1 MFWSTLFLLLPVA
14 AISGWWLGWRSAKKK
29 VVSADECLP
38 PEYFEGLNYLIN
50 EQSDRAISL
59 FIKVLDVN
67 SETIEVHYALA
78 SLFLKRGEVDRA
90 IRIYQ
95 NLLARPTLSREQRSE
110 TLYCLAQGYL
120 KAGVLD
126 RAEGLLNDLVSD
138 AVYGLLSLKSLLN
151 IFQQQQEWVSAID
164 IARRLQKRDR
174 LAYSKQI
181 SHYYCELAE
190 QQPVHSTE
198 WSRAIKAALS
208 SDRNCVRATIMQGQA
223 LLSLEHYSRALNTF
237 KKIEQQNAAF
247 IYEALPSMLQ
257 CWELMDKPK
266 QALDY
271 LNSLMVRYPSLD
283 ILSLYAEL
291 GSRLNNSAEFKSTLR
306 NYVLHYPSLQG
317 ILSLLKIEGVCQRIL
332 EDAAL
337 ADSLKSLALQELSYR
352 CAQCGFLGHRL
363 HWQCPSCQSWGEIC
377 RINKL
382 GEMRVQHPK

>member
-1 MFWSTLFLLLPVA
+1 MLWNTLFLLLPVA
-14 AISGWWLGWRSAKKK
+14 AISGWWFGWRAAKKR
-29 VVSADECLP
+29 VVLENERLP

-50 EQSDRAISL
+50 EQSDRATSL

-95 NLLARPTLSREQRSE
+95 NLLARPTLSKEQRSE

-126 RAEGLLNDLVSD
+126 RAEGLLNDLISD
-138 AVYGLLSLKSLLN
+138 AGYGLLSLKSLLN
-151 IFQQQQEWVSAID
+151 IFQQQREWVSAID

-174 LAYSKQI
+174 LSYSKQI

-208 SDRNCVRATIMQGQA
+208 SDRNCVRATIMQGHA
-223 LLSLEHYSRALNTF
+223 LLSLGRYSQALNTF
-237 KKIEQQNAAF
+237 KKIEQQDASF
-247 IYEALPSMLQ
+247 IYEALLSMLQ
-257 CWELMDKPK
+257 CWESMDKPE
-266 QALDY
+266 QALAY

-291 GSRLNNSAEFKSTLR
+291 GSRLDDNGEFKSTLR
-306 NYVLHYPSLQG
+306 NYVLHYPSLKG
-317 ILSLLKIEGVCQRIL
+317 ILSLLKIEGVCQLIL

-337 ADSLKSLALQELSYR
+337 ADSLKSLDSQELSYR
-352 CAQCGFLGHRL
+352 CAQCGFLGHSL
-363 HWQCPSCQSWGEIC
+363 HWQCPSCQAWGEIR
-377 RINKL
+377 RINDL
-382 GEMRVQHPK
+382 A